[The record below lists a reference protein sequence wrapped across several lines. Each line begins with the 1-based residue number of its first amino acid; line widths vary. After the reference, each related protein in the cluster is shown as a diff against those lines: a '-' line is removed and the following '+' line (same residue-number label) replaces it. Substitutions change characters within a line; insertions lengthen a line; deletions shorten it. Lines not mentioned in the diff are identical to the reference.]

1 MLGSVL
7 GSVLMALRLLAAA
20 VGVLALA
27 EAQHTFNSCA
37 DHSSIGRNECV
48 GQGDSCRW
56 CGDYVRAP
64 NASLCLCC

>member
-1 MLGSVL
+1 ML
-7 GSVLMALRLLAAA
+7 LRLAAA
-20 VGVLALA
+20 SALALA

-56 CGDYVRAP
+56 CSDYVRAP
-64 NASLCLCC
+64 TASLCSCSCSGSCSASR